1 MEQFIPL
8 FSLSAGSI
16 AWIVLAS
23 ALVGLLAWQVKTG
36 REILRLHDRLTQQS
50 RSIGFMDDWADDV
63 DIRLTQLEAAKGVVN
78 NSRQVPR
85 SQSISF
91 LARKLR
97 ERSEAEEQRL
107 SKERADTIMTG
118 SKEHDPK

>member
-8 FSLSAGSI
+8 FPLSAGSI

-36 REILRLHDRLTQQS
+36 REILRLHNRLTHQS

-63 DIRLTQLEAAKGVVN
+63 DMRLALLEAAKGVVN
-78 NSRQVPR
+78 DNEKVPH

-97 ERSEAEEQRL
+97 ERSEAEENRL
-107 SKERADTIMTG
+107 SKERAGTIMTG
-118 SKEHDPK
+118 SKEYDPK